1 MTLRNTLDT
10 HRWIVPVLRLVG
22 LAIFV
27 LAFLEPAVRVQET
40 TVLSGWKCATIATTE
55 SMTLFGKPGAGK
67 HQFIEYL
74 VAISGWI
81 NPLIVLVILA
91 SPIRALRIL
100 RQIFAV
106 LVVLCMAAT
115 WVLFSKQHIVPLMGH
130 FLWIAGALLILIP
143 ETLPGRRAVGAV
155 NA

>member
-1 MTLRNTLDT
+1 MTLRNTFDT
-10 HRWIVPVLRLVG
+10 HRWIVPVLRIVG

-27 LAFLEPAVRVQET
+27 LAFLAPAVRVQET

-55 SMTLFGKPGAGK
+55 SMTLFGKPGPGK

-100 RQIFAV
+100 RQIFAI

-115 WVLFSKQHIVPLMGH
+115 WTLFSEQHIVPLMGH
-130 FLWIAGALLILIP
+130 FLWIAGALLVLAP
-143 ETLPGRRAVGAV
+143 DAVSSGKKA
-155 NA
+155 